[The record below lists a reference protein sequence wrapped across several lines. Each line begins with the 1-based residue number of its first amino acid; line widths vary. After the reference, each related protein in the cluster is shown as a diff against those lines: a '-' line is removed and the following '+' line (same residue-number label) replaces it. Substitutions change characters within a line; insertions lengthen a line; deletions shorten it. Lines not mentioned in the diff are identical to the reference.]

1 MKTFSVIV
9 IGKNEEAHLDACLR
23 SVLAAVEEVGEGEIV
38 YVDSASTDR
47 SVEVAR
53 ALGVRVLA
61 LRPEWKHTPAAGRY
75 IGFQHT
81 TGELLMF
88 VDGDC
93 VLDRQWLCRALA
105 YFTEPDVA
113 GIAGYLSDVDA
124 EGRATPFVGEQSLE
138 VKTLPTLRGIAAYRR
153 AALQE
158 AGSFNPHLRSEEEAE
173 LALRLRRAGWRLLH
187 LPFPM
192 GCHRRALPKLA
203 AMRRAWQLGRV
214 SGLGLTWRYAC
225 QQGLG
230 ARFCFEQLR
239 PTMLFLAL
247 SLLLSLGFALW
258 GAGFPL
264 IGKLA
269 AAALALWWLAVTFKK
284 RSLNGLVEY
293 IVTHA
298 LILVGLLMGLF
309 IQHLPAPDEYPL
321 NVHEPRA
328 EESYQP
334 FTPQAVAHLPTERV
348 ATYASQT
355 PLPN

>member
-23 SVLAAVEEVGEGEIV
+23 SVLAAVEEVGEGEVV

-61 LRPEWKHTPAAGRY
+61 LRPEWKHTPGGGRY

-173 LALRLRRAGWRLLH
+173 LALRGCVGRILHRIGHGNVDEPH
-187 LPFPM
+187 LPE
-192 GCHRRALPKLA
+192 H
-203 AMRRAWQLGRV
+203 
-214 SGLGLTWRYAC
+214 
-225 QQGLG
+225 
-230 ARFCFEQLR
+230 
-239 PTMLFLAL
+239 
-247 SLLLSLGFALW
+247 GFT
-258 GAGFPL
+258 
-264 IGKLA
+264 I
-269 AAALALWWLAVTFKK
+269 K
-284 RSLNGLVEY
+284 RDKDLV
-293 IVTHA
+293 
-298 LILVGLLMGLF
+298 F
-309 IQHLPAPDEYPL
+309 NIQHRGLAQALHWHRHPPLQFGRTAP
-321 NVHEPRA
+321 
-328 EESYQP
+328 
-334 FTPQAVAHLPTERV
+334 
-348 ATYASQT
+348 
-355 PLPN
+355 